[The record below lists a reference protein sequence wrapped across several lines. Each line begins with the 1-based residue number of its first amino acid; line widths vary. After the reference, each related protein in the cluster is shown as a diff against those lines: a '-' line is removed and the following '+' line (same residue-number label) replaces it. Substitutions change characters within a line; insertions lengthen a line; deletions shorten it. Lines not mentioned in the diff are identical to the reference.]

1 MNRKTDMMKLS
12 RRIISVMA
20 FCSIAV
26 MTGCVYD
33 DIDGCP
39 TRRYV
44 QIRYDNNLKSA
55 DAASSEVK
63 SVKLYAAD
71 ENGTVRRANVCTRC
85 IRSNKVNRAI

>member
-1 MNRKTDMMKLS
+1 MMKLS
-12 RRIISVMA
+12 RRILTVMA

-44 QIRYDNNLKSA
+44 QIRYDRNLKYA
-55 DAASSEVK
+55 DAAPAEVK
-63 SVKLYAAD
+63 SVKIYAAD
-71 ENGTVRRANVCTRC
+71 KNGT
-85 IRSNKVNRAI
+85 IYNRQNQS